1 MAQAGEIEELAEG
14 FLAMLANERGASEH
28 TVRAYAREVRS
39 FAAYLVETLGKDV
52 RVGKVEHLHIRAYLG
67 ALYERGLTKAS
78 AARALAAVRSW
89 FKWLAKGGRGAE
101 NRALV
106 AVGSWFKWL
115 AKEGKVAQ
123 NPALLVS
130 TPKLPKHL
138 PRVPSV
144 EEVNRVLNSLD
155 GEGAAKKDEVE
166 AAAWPERDRVIFE
179 LLYGCG
185 IRNSE
190 LVGLNMGSVKWR
202 DDAVLVRGKGR
213 KERLVPLGDEAA
225 AALRAYLPLREAKLM
240 AAGKGGLVHEGP
252 LMMNLRMRG
261 DCRLTTRSV
270 GRIVKAIA
278 LSRGLAAD
286 VHPHT
291 LRHAFGTHMLE
302 EGADLRAIQEMLGH
316 ERLSTTQRYT
326 QLTVG
331 QVQKVY
337 DETHPRAKGV
347 PDVKLP
353 ALPVSE
359 AVVLF
364 AQGVLIEVAG
374 FFGREFGVVG
384 VETRGVPLFHGDH
397 RLIVGRESLFG
408 VDSVDP
414 RINGLSVV
422 LQQLGEV

>member
-1 MAQAGEIEELAEG
+1 VRETGTEISGLAEQ

-39 FAAYLVETLGKDV
+39 FAAYLEKTLGKNA
-52 RVGKVEHLHIRAYLG
+52 RVAKVEHLHIRAYLG
-67 ALYERGLTKAS
+67 LLYERGLTKAS

-89 FKWLAKGGRGAE
+89 FKWLAK
-101 NRALV
+101 
-106 AVGSWFKWL
+106 
-115 AKEGKVAQ
+115 EGKVKQ

-138 PRVPSV
+138 PRVPSM
-144 EEVNRVLNSLD
+144 EEVNRVLNSLES
-155 GEGAAKKDEVE
+155 EGSVAKDKQD
-166 AAAWPERDRVIFE
+166 AAWPERDRVIFE

-190 LVGLNMGSVKWR
+190 LVGLDMGSVKWR
-202 DDAVLVRGKGR
+202 DAAVLVRGKGR

-225 AALRAYLPLREAKLM
+225 VALKAYLPLREAKLL
-240 AAGKGGLVHEGP
+240 AAGKGALVVNGP
-252 LMMNLRMRG
+252 LVMNLRMRG

-337 DETHPRAKGV
+337 DETHPRAK
-347 PDVKLP
+347 
-353 ALPVSE
+353 
-359 AVVLF
+359 
-364 AQGVLIEVAG
+364 
-374 FFGREFGVVG
+374 
-384 VETRGVPLFHGDH
+384 
-397 RLIVGRESLFG
+397 
-408 VDSVDP
+408 
-414 RINGLSVV
+414 
-422 LQQLGEV
+422 

>member
-1 MAQAGEIEELAEG
+1 VSTDTEMKDTSEFTRLAER
-14 FLAMLANERGASEH
+14 FLSMLANERGASEH
-28 TVRAYAREVRS
+28 TVRAYAREVRN
-39 FAAYLVETLGKDV
+39 FAAYLEESLGKDA
-52 RVGKVEHLHIRAYLG
+52 RVKTVEHLHIRGYLG
-67 ALYERGLTKAS
+67 ALYQRGLTKAS

-89 FKWLAKGGRGAE
+89 FKWM
-101 NRALV
+101 
-106 AVGSWFKWL
+106 
-115 AKEGKVAQ
+115 AKEGVVEQ

-144 EEVNRVLNSLD
+144 EEVNRVLNSL
-155 GEGAAKKDEVE
+155 EETGAGAKAGVRKKASADDVD
-166 AAAWPERDRVIFE
+166 AVAWPERDRVIFE

-190 LVGLNMGSVKWR
+190 LVGLNVDSVKWG
-202 DDAVLVRGKGR
+202 DDAILVRGKGR

-225 AALRAYLPLREAKLM
+225 IALRAYLPAREARLT
-240 AAGKGGLVHEGP
+240 AAGKGAKVHDGP
-252 LMMNLRMRG
+252 LLTNLRMRG
-261 DCRLTTRSV
+261 ECRLTTRSV

-331 QVQKVY
+331 QVQRVY
-337 DETHPRAKGV
+337 DETHPRAK
-347 PDVKLP
+347 
-353 ALPVSE
+353 
-359 AVVLF
+359 
-364 AQGVLIEVAG
+364 
-374 FFGREFGVVG
+374 
-384 VETRGVPLFHGDH
+384 
-397 RLIVGRESLFG
+397 
-408 VDSVDP
+408 
-414 RINGLSVV
+414 
-422 LQQLGEV
+422 

>member
-1 MAQAGEIEELAEG
+1 MREKMSEFDRLAEG

-39 FAAYLVETLGKDV
+39 FAVYLGETLGKDAN
-52 RVGKVEHLHIRAYLG
+52 VGAVEHLHIRAYMGL
-67 ALYERGLTKAS
+67 LYERGLTKAS
-78 AARALAAVRSW
+78 AARALAAVR
-89 FKWLAKGGRGAE
+89 
-101 NRALV
+101 
-106 AVGSWFKWL
+106 SWFKWL

-225 AALRAYLPLREAKLM
+225 VALRAYLPLREAKLM

-337 DETHPRAKGV
+337 DETHPRAK
-347 PDVKLP
+347 
-353 ALPVSE
+353 
-359 AVVLF
+359 
-364 AQGVLIEVAG
+364 
-374 FFGREFGVVG
+374 
-384 VETRGVPLFHGDH
+384 
-397 RLIVGRESLFG
+397 
-408 VDSVDP
+408 
-414 RINGLSVV
+414 
-422 LQQLGEV
+422 

>member
-1 MAQAGEIEELAEG
+1 MQTTSEFAALAER

-39 FAAYLVETLGKDV
+39 FSAYLEETLGKGP
-52 RVGKVEHLHIRAYLG
+52 RIGAVEHLHIRSYLG
-67 ALYERGLTKAS
+67 ILYERGLTKAS

-89 FKWLAKGGRGAE
+89 FKWLAKEG
-101 NRALV
+101 LV
-106 AVGSWFKWL
+106 
-115 AKEGKVAQ
+115 EQ

-138 PRVPSV
+138 PRVPSA
-144 EEVNRVLNSLD
+144 EEVNRVLNSLEETR
-155 GEGAAKKDEVE
+155 GGVKKSSSDDADAV
-166 AAAWPERDRVIFE
+166 AWPERERVIFE

-190 LVGLNMGSVKWR
+190 LVGLNLDSVKWG
-202 DDAVLVRGKGR
+202 DDAILVRGKGR

-225 AALRAYLPLREAKLM
+225 VALRAYLPVRAERLV
-240 AAGKGGLVHEGP
+240 AAGRGALVHEGP
-252 LMMNLRMRG
+252 LVVNLRIRG

-331 QVQKVY
+331 QVQRVY
-337 DETHPRAKGV
+337 DETHPRAK
-347 PDVKLP
+347 
-353 ALPVSE
+353 
-359 AVVLF
+359 
-364 AQGVLIEVAG
+364 
-374 FFGREFGVVG
+374 
-384 VETRGVPLFHGDH
+384 
-397 RLIVGRESLFG
+397 
-408 VDSVDP
+408 
-414 RINGLSVV
+414 
-422 LQQLGEV
+422 

>member
-1 MAQAGEIEELAEG
+1 MDKTGEIDALAG
-14 FLAMLANERGASEH
+14 RFLAMLANERGASEH
-28 TVRAYAREVRS
+28 TVRAYVREVRS
-39 FAAYLVETLGKDV
+39 FAAYLEETLGKDA
-52 RVGKVEHLHIRAYLG
+52 RVGNVEHLHIRAYLG
-67 ALYERGLTKAS
+67 LLYERGLTKAS

-89 FKWLAKGGRGAE
+89 FKWLAK
-101 NRALV
+101 
-106 AVGSWFKWL
+106 
-115 AKEGKVAQ
+115 EGKVKQ

-155 GEGAAKKDEVE
+155 SDGGSASSVKEKQD

-190 LVGLNMGSVKWR
+190 LVGLDMGSVKWR

-225 AALRAYLPLREAKLM
+225 VALKAYLPLREAKLL
-240 AAGKGGLVHEGP
+240 AAGKGALAYGGP
-252 LMMNLRMRG
+252 LVLNLRMRG

-337 DETHPRAKGV
+337 DETHPRAK
-347 PDVKLP
+347 
-353 ALPVSE
+353 
-359 AVVLF
+359 
-364 AQGVLIEVAG
+364 
-374 FFGREFGVVG
+374 
-384 VETRGVPLFHGDH
+384 
-397 RLIVGRESLFG
+397 
-408 VDSVDP
+408 
-414 RINGLSVV
+414 
-422 LQQLGEV
+422 

>member
-1 MAQAGEIEELAEG
+1 MSEFAGLAER

-28 TVRAYAREVRS
+28 TVRAYAREVRG
-39 FAAYLVETLGKDV
+39 FAAYLEELLGKDA
-52 RVGKVEHLHIRAYLG
+52 RVKEVEHLHIRAYLG
-67 ALYERGLTKAS
+67 ELYRRGLTKAS

-89 FKWLAKGGRGAE
+89 FKWM
-101 NRALV
+101 
-106 AVGSWFKWL
+106 
-115 AKEGKVAQ
+115 AKEGLVEQ

-138 PRVPSV
+138 PRVPSA
-144 EEVNRVLNSLD
+144 EEVNRVLNSLEETKA
-155 GEGAAKKDEVE
+155 GGRKKSAPEDVD
-166 AAAWPERDRVIFE
+166 AVAWPERDRVIFE

-190 LVGLNMGSVKWR
+190 LVGLNVDSVKWG
-202 DDAVLVRGKGR
+202 DDAILVRGKGR

-225 AALRAYLPLREAKLM
+225 MALRSYLPARESRLT
-240 AAGKGGLVHEGP
+240 AAGKGAKVHDGP
-252 LMMNLRMRG
+252 LLTNLRMRG
-261 DCRLTTRSV
+261 ECRLTTRSV

-331 QVQKVY
+331 QVQRVY
-337 DETHPRAKGV
+337 DETHPRAK
-347 PDVKLP
+347 
-353 ALPVSE
+353 
-359 AVVLF
+359 
-364 AQGVLIEVAG
+364 
-374 FFGREFGVVG
+374 
-384 VETRGVPLFHGDH
+384 
-397 RLIVGRESLFG
+397 
-408 VDSVDP
+408 
-414 RINGLSVV
+414 
-422 LQQLGEV
+422 

>member
-1 MAQAGEIEELAEG
+1 VRETGTEISGLAEQ
-14 FLAMLANERGASEH
+14 FLAMLANERGASKH

-39 FAAYLVETLGKDV
+39 FAAYLEKTLGKNA
-52 RVGKVEHLHIRAYLG
+52 RVAKVEHLHIRAYLG
-67 ALYERGLTKAS
+67 LLYERGLTKAS

-89 FKWLAKGGRGAE
+89 FKWLAK
-101 NRALV
+101 
-106 AVGSWFKWL
+106 
-115 AKEGKVAQ
+115 EGKVKQ

-138 PRVPSV
+138 PRVPSM
-144 EEVNRVLNSLD
+144 EEVNRVLNSLES
-155 GEGAAKKDEVE
+155 EGLVAKDKQD

-190 LVGLNMGSVKWR
+190 LVGLDMGSVKWR
-202 DDAVLVRGKGR
+202 DAAVLVRGKGR

-225 AALRAYLPLREAKLM
+225 VALKAYLPLREAKLL
-240 AAGKGGLVHEGP
+240 AAGKGALVVNGP
-252 LMMNLRMRG
+252 LVMNLRMRG

-337 DETHPRAKGV
+337 DETHPRAK
-347 PDVKLP
+347 
-353 ALPVSE
+353 
-359 AVVLF
+359 
-364 AQGVLIEVAG
+364 
-374 FFGREFGVVG
+374 
-384 VETRGVPLFHGDH
+384 
-397 RLIVGRESLFG
+397 
-408 VDSVDP
+408 
-414 RINGLSVV
+414 
-422 LQQLGEV
+422 

>member
-1 MAQAGEIEELAEG
+1 MSEIDGLAEG

-28 TVRAYAREVRS
+28 TVRAYAREVRG
-39 FAAYLVETLGKDV
+39 FAAYLGETLGKDA
-52 RVGKVEHLHIRAYLG
+52 RIAAVEHLHIRGYLG
-67 ALYERGLTKAS
+67 VLYERGLTKAS
-78 AARALAAVRSW
+78 AARALAAIR
-89 FKWLAKGGRGAE
+89 
-101 NRALV
+101 
-106 AVGSWFKWL
+106 SWFKWL

-130 TPKLPKHL
+130 TPKRPLHL
-138 PRVPSV
+138 PRVPSM
-144 EEVNRVLNSLD
+144 EEVNRVLDSL
-155 GEGAAKKDEVE
+155 EGPVKREMAE

-202 DDAVLVRGKGR
+202 DDAVLVRGKGK

-225 AALRAYLPLREAKLM
+225 AALKIYLPLREAKLT

-252 LMMNLRMRG
+252 LMTNLRMRG
-261 DCRLTTRSV
+261 DCRLTTRRV

-331 QVQKVY
+331 QVQRVY
-337 DETHPRAKGV
+337 DETHPRAK
-347 PDVKLP
+347 
-353 ALPVSE
+353 
-359 AVVLF
+359 
-364 AQGVLIEVAG
+364 
-374 FFGREFGVVG
+374 
-384 VETRGVPLFHGDH
+384 
-397 RLIVGRESLFG
+397 
-408 VDSVDP
+408 
-414 RINGLSVV
+414 
-422 LQQLGEV
+422 

>member
-1 MAQAGEIEELAEG
+1 MPEEVSEFDRLAEG

-39 FAAYLVETLGKDV
+39 FAAYLGETLGKDAQ
-52 RVGKVEHLHIRAYLG
+52 VGTVEHLHIRAYMGL
-67 ALYERGLTKAS
+67 LYERGLTKAS
-78 AARALAAVRSW
+78 AARALAAVR
-89 FKWLAKGGRGAE
+89 
-101 NRALV
+101 
-106 AVGSWFKWL
+106 SWFKWL

-155 GEGAAKKDEVE
+155 GVGAAKKDQPET
-166 AAAWPERDRVIFE
+166 AAWPERDRVIFE

-225 AALRAYLPLREAKLM
+225 TALRAYLPLRQAKLM
-240 AAGKGGLVHEGP
+240 AAGKGGLVQEGP

-337 DETHPRAKGV
+337 DETHPRAK
-347 PDVKLP
+347 
-353 ALPVSE
+353 
-359 AVVLF
+359 
-364 AQGVLIEVAG
+364 
-374 FFGREFGVVG
+374 
-384 VETRGVPLFHGDH
+384 
-397 RLIVGRESLFG
+397 
-408 VDSVDP
+408 
-414 RINGLSVV
+414 
-422 LQQLGEV
+422 